1 MATICATTTV
11 TPARVM
17 MFQASQKPRY
27 MDNVKFATPWGECTV
42 KGRLGQRHADF
53 VEALMYCAEDRAD
66 IEDGTI
72 RLLVDPYKVRTT
84 MSDRYSHQQLK
95 VLATEVME
103 AVIELSTVDGFTLG
117 HIVDEI
123 EETKMTRDIPDGT
136 GRKRHLWN
144 VKLGRVFYTLLQKDI
159 KLYYEPKPIAML
171 SSGVSQAIVR
181 HILTH
186 KNEPNGGWKIDDMIR
201 RVCGEVDNA
210 KMRKSRYLVK
220 QDATLFQSCGVD
232 FDGETFTRK

>member
-1 MATICATTTV
+1 MATICATTTA

-27 MDNVKFATPWGECTV
+27 LDDVKFETPWGECTV

-53 VEALMYCAEDRAD
+53 VESLMYCAEDRAD
-66 IEDGTI
+66 IDDGTI

-84 MSDRYSHQQLK
+84 MSQQYSHQQLK
-95 VLATEVME
+95 ILAEEVMT
-103 AVIELSTVDGFTLG
+103 ALIVLDAGDICTTG

-123 EETKMTRDIPDGT
+123 EETRMTRDIPDGT

-144 VKLGRVFYTLLQKDI
+144 VKLGRVFCKLLQNDI

-186 KNEPNGGWKIDDMIR
+186 KNEPNGGWKLDDMIR
-201 RVCGEVDNA
+201 RVCGDVDST
-210 KMRKSRYLVK
+210 KMRNARRSVK
-220 QDATLFQSCGVD
+220 DDACLFQSCGIS
-232 FDGETFTRK
+232 FDGETFTKN